1 MYKSIY
7 FDELGIIASKD
18 FDNLEDANAD
28 KATHD
33 WGVVVSFSESR
44 TITTIE
50 PEPEPEEP

>member
-7 FDELGIIASKD
+7 FDELGIVASKD
-18 FDNLEDANAD
+18 FDTLADANAD

-44 TITTIE
+44 VITTIE

>member
-18 FDNLEDANAD
+18 FATLAEANAD

-33 WGVVVSFSESR
+33 WGIVVSYTDSR
-44 TITTIE
+44 TITTQT
-50 PEPEPEEP
+50 

>member
-18 FDNLEDANAD
+18 FDTLTEANAD

-33 WGVVVSFSESR
+33 WGVVVSYTDSR
-44 TITTIE
+44 TITTQS
-50 PEPEPEEP
+50 

>member
-18 FDNLEDANAD
+18 FDTKAEADAD

-33 WGVVVSFSESR
+33 WGVVVLYTDQR
-44 TITTIE
+44 AITTQT
-50 PEPEPEEP
+50 

>member
-18 FDNLEDANAD
+18 FDTLAEANAD

-33 WGVVVSFSESR
+33 WGVVVSYTDQR
-44 TITTIE
+44 TITTQS
-50 PEPEPEEP
+50 